1 MITRIK
7 NSLIDKLYK
16 LQVLLYNILI
26 LNIKKIGF
34 NHWVKNNKANNNYLS
49 HYTLSNR
56 FVQVETWEK
65 KQRELVITCYF
76 VNKKDPQYGNIL
88 TKPNIDYI
96 KPWYNSMIKLNIN
109 GIILHDGIDED
120 FIKKHETENIKF
132 RYFQY
137 GNYSIFEERWF
148 AYYFL
153 LSNLNLKKV
162 FFTDINDVVITKNPF
177 IAHTNNN
184 ILYVGRD
191 HVNKTRHSNWLEIEL
206 NHFKNDANFNE
217 PFYYK
222 FQTVY
227 NAGVVGGNTNIV
239 QALAAEIINLTLK
252 TQTDKHK
259 DMSLLNLSICRR
271 FPILLNYSASEKST
285 ITNENTENPLN
296 RNVYSGFPL
305 NSLFKSFDYTSEATF
320 IHK

>member
-1 MITRIK
+1 MIIRIK
-7 NSLIDKLYK
+7 NSFIDKLYK
-16 LQVLLYNILI
+16 LQVLIHNTLI
-26 LNIKKIGF
+26 FSSKKMLF
-34 NHWVKNNKANNNYLS
+34 NNWLKNNKAQNNYLT
-49 HYTLSNR
+49 HYSSLNR
-56 FVQVETWEK
+56 FVQIEAWEK
-65 KQRELVITCYF
+65 EQKELIVTCYF

-96 KPWYNSMIKLNIN
+96 KPWYNSMVKLNLG

-120 FIKKHETENIKF
+120 FIKLHETEKIKF

-153 LSNLNLKKV
+153 MSNLNLKKV
-162 FFTDINDVVITKNPF
+162 FFTDVNDVFITKDPF
-177 IAHTNNN
+177 KTHSNNEL
-184 ILYVGRD
+184 LYVGRD
-191 HVNKTRHSNWLEIEL
+191 HVNKTRHSNWLEVEL
-206 NHFKNDANFNE
+206 NHFKNDANFKV

-222 FQTVY
+222 FQSVY
-227 NAGVVGGNTNIV
+227 NAGVVGGNINITK
-239 QALAAEIINLTLK
+239 ALAAEIINLTLK

-285 ITNENTENPLN
+285 IINENFENPLN
-296 RNVYSGFPL
+296 GNVYSGYPL
-305 NSLFKSFDYTSEATF
+305 NSLFKSFNFTSDATF